1 LGEYSTLTIL
11 ERAKNK
17 IGVQKMNK
25 KNLFKALTTS
35 AFVAMAFLTTGTA
48 NAMAV
53 SGNFGA
59 SGYDVINFSVAT
71 PGTVDLQYTGGYSD
85 PTFSLFNGSGA
96 HLITNDEDLDKN
108 SLYPHI
114 TQTLGA
120 GNYSLLVSYCCANAN
135 YVGSEGSST
144 SLWDGYNNGSYSIG
158 GTGTLSGMQ
167 AYLDLHYF
175 DESSFYAA
183 GSSYSLTVSD
193 NVQVGAVPV
202 PAAAWLL
209 GSGLLGLVGVA
220 RRKAA

>member
-1 LGEYSTLTIL
+1 
-11 ERAKNK
+11 
-17 IGVQKMNK
+17 MNK
-25 KNLFKALTTS
+25 KNLFKALKTS
-35 AFVAMAFLTTGTA
+35 AFVAMTFLTTGTA

-71 PGTVDLQYTGGYSD
+71 PGTVDLQYTGGYFD

-96 HLITNDEDLDKN
+96 HLITNDDDYDNNNNKAY
-108 SLYPHI
+108 SRI
-114 TQTLGA
+114 TQDLGA

-135 YVGSEGSST
+135 YVGSEGSLT

-193 NVQVGAVPV
+193 NAQVGAVPV

-209 GSGLLGLVGVA
+209 GSGLLGLVAVA
-220 RRKAA
+220 RRKEA